1 MSEEVSCFVAYPS
14 KPLDRAESMERAI
27 ERIRDGRTVNITGWK
42 DLAVGGRLII
52 GTICEAIQDR
62 DLFIADVTSL
72 NPNVLFELGFA
83 IARRKAIW
91 LLLNPNLEKA
101 KAEFDRFALL
111 TTIGY
116 RVYSNSDDIVNGF
129 YSERP
134 FLNMHTKLMADLLE
148 AGGHQNKRDALLYIK
163 PIVNTDAVI
172 RISRRVGA
180 SPMPSVID
188 EPIEMESQPL
198 SWYAQEVNSC
208 YAMVSHFISSD
219 HAGWQLQNAKH
230 ALVSGLA
237 YGLDKP
243 LLILAHDPYASPLD
257 YKDLMRTHSTAK
269 AAETIFDAWITP
281 YLTSYEERVAAT
293 RNYHRMQ
300 RARGDLRDIAIG
312 DPIAEHE
319 SESIADYFIS
329 TAAYEET
336 LQSRHS
342 IVIGRKGAGKTATL
356 YKLYADLSADPRNHF
371 CTVRPVD
378 YELEGILAMLR
389 QELNRSEKG
398 YLVES
403 FWKFLLYTEL
413 ARSLDETIRGKPT
426 YLGKSVAEEELLVF
440 VEQHADA
447 IKPEFSSRLETVV
460 ERLRDLSSLAGGK
473 ARRSRISEMLH
484 EELISKLRDVL
495 GSVLSGRSKVVML
508 VDNLDKAWTRNADI
522 ELLSELLYGLLSV
535 SNRIADDFRRSASG
549 LKPIKLHFTLFLRS
563 DIYASMLLFAKERD
577 KLPVRRLTWDDPES
591 LRSVIEERFA
601 KSGALANE
609 NETIWQRYF
618 CTSVAGMLVQDY
630 LVASIFPR
638 PRDLIYLV
646 KAALHAAVNRRHSK
660 IEEND
665 ILTASSEYSRFAFN
679 SFLAEV
685 GALIPESE
693 DLLMYFLQAPSI
705 IDEDF
710 VLQAMGKAKIS
721 TEKLSHVIE
730 TLGDLTFFG
739 FEISPNEFAYLFD
752 EQNTQKIRVMAEK
765 TKEKSGLRS
774 QRFRIHPAFHAF
786 LEIGEKTSS
795 LSAQIP
801 MHLTLDES

>member
-1 MSEEVSCFVAYPS
+1 MAEEVSCFVAYPS
-14 KPLDRAESMERAI
+14 TPPDRAESIEQAI
-27 ERIRDGRTVNITGWK
+27 ERIKDGKTVEITGWK
-42 DLAVGGRLII
+42 DLAVSGRLII
-52 GTICEAIQDR
+52 GTICEAIQQR
-62 DLFIADVTSL
+62 DLFVADITSL

-83 IARRKAIW
+83 IARRRAIW
-91 LLLNPNLEKA
+91 LLLNPTIERA
-101 KAEFDRFALL
+101 RAEFDRFALL

-116 RVYSNSDDIVNGF
+116 RPYSNSDDIVNGF
-129 YSERP
+129 YSDRP
-134 FLNMHTKLMADLLE
+134 FMNLQRTLLDDLLE
-148 AGGHQNKRDALLYIK
+148 AGGRPNKRDGLLYIK
-163 PIVNTDAVI
+163 PTVNTDAVI
-172 RISRRVGA
+172 RISRRVDGG
-180 SPMPSVID
+180 PMPSVID
-188 EPIEMESQPL
+188 EPNEMESQPL
-198 SWYAQEVNSC
+198 SWYAQEVDSS
-208 YAMVSHFISSD
+208 YAVVTHFISSE
-219 HAGWQLQNAKH
+219 HAAWQLHNAKH

-237 YGLDKP
+237 YGLEKP
-243 LLILAHDPYASPLD
+243 LLMLAHGPYPSPLD
-257 YKDLMRTHSTAK
+257 YRDLMRTHRTAK
-269 AAETIFDAWITP
+269 AAEAIFDAFITP
-281 YLTSYEERVAAT
+281 YLTAYEARVAAAH
-293 RNYHRMQ
+293 NYHRMQ

-319 SESIADYFIS
+319 SESVADYFIS

-336 LQSRHS
+336 LKSSHS

-356 YKLYADLSADPRNHF
+356 YKLFADLSADPRNHF

-378 YELEGILAMLR
+378 YELEGVLAMIR

-413 ARSLDETIRGKPT
+413 ARSLDEAIRSKPN
-426 YLGKSVAEEELLVF
+426 YVGKSPAEEGLLAF
-440 VEQHADA
+440 VEQHYDA

-460 ERLRDLSSLAGGK
+460 EKLRDLNGLAGGK
-473 ARRSRISEMLH
+473 ARRSRISELLH

-495 GSVLSGRSKVVML
+495 GNVLSGKSKVVML

-535 SNRIADDFRRSASG
+535 SNRIVDDFRRSASG

-563 DIYASMLLFAKERD
+563 DIYASMLFFAKERD

-591 LRSVIEERFA
+591 LLSVIEERFA
-601 KSGALANE
+601 KSGALPIE
-609 NETIWQRYF
+609 NQTIWQRYF
-618 CTSVAGMLVQDY
+618 CVSVSGMPVQDY

-679 SFLAEV
+679 SFLAEI

-693 DLLMYFLQAPSI
+693 DLLMYFLQAPSV
-705 IDEDF
+705 IDEEF
-710 VLQAMGKAKIS
+710 VLRAMEKAQIP
-721 TEKLSHVIE
+721 TDRLSNVIE

-739 FEISPNEFAYLFD
+739 FEIAPNQFAYLFD
-752 EQNTQKIRVMAEK
+752 EQNTQKVRVMAEK
-765 TKEKSGLRS
+765 TKEKSGLQS
-774 QRFRIHPAFHAF
+774 QRFQIHPAFYSF
-786 LEIGEKTSS
+786 LEIEGKSGS
-795 LSAQIP
+795 LSAQLP
-801 MHLTLDES
+801 MHLTLE